1 MPINQLFCKKP
12 NTEIL
17 EKVLECFDLKNLQ
30 DDKQFTRKYLKD
42 FGTVKKIEE
51 IMADLSEYY
60 IPCKGEKYLTELN
73 EKKVITILRQI
84 VKCFSYF
91 IFSKERYIKGE
102 KNITYQIMPI
112 NKKDILRLKKKDEQ
126 YTLMFD

>member
-30 DDKQFTRKYLKD
+30 DNKQFTRKYLKD
-42 FGTVKKIEE
+42 FGTVKKIVE
-51 IMADLSEYY
+51 IITNLSEYY

-112 NKKDILRLKKKDEQ
+112 NKKDILRSKKKDEQ
-126 YTLMFD
+126 YPLMFD

>member
-51 IMADLSEYY
+51 IMTYLSEYY

>member
-51 IMADLSEYY
+51 IMTDLSDFY
-60 IPCKGEKYLTELN
+60 IPCKGEKYLTDLN

-102 KNITYQIMPI
+102 KNITYQSMPI

>member
-42 FGTVKKIEE
+42 F
-51 IMADLSEYY
+51 L
-60 IPCKGEKYLTELN
+60 L
-73 EKKVITILRQI
+73 
-84 VKCFSYF
+84 
-91 IFSKERYIKGE
+91 IF
-102 KNITYQIMPI
+102 Q
-112 NKKDILRLKKKDEQ
+112 
-126 YTLMFD
+126 

>member
-42 FGTVKKIEE
+42 YGTVKKIEE
-51 IMADLSEYY
+51 IMTDLSEYY

-112 NKKDILRLKKKDEQ
+112 NKKDVLRLKKKDEQ
-126 YTLMFD
+126 YTIMFD